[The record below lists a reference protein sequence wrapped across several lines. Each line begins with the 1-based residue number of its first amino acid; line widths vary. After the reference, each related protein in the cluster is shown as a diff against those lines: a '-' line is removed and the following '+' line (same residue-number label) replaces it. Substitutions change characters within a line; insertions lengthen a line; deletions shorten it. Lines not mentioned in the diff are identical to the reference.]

1 MIKILILINKKNYMF
16 MSHYCKHI
24 IIMYTIL
31 YTALK
36 YFMFIFITYSRFKI
50 DSNSIY
56 MHE

>member
-1 MIKILILINKKNYMF
+1 MF